1 DYGSPHWISTLL
13 RELHKEAPNV
23 TVVCKEW
30 SRDNINQLEKG
41 EINLALGPII
51 GSGSRCESTKFG
63 AVTTSFIARNDHPL
77 FDDVK
82 EPPPFSQFPVIR
94 ISGSTQYQHIYN
106 TILPDN
112 PVMLDQASMWLALDT
127 LQYSDAVLIGPTRV
141 MKLLSETEGYRC
153 QTLEQVPEIDICMSW
168 TAGLTNDLFYKWLI
182 DKMIK
187 IGKQIVS

>member
-1 DYGSPHWISTLL
+1 M
-13 RELHKEAPNV
+13 

-30 SRDNINQLEKG
+30 SRENINQLENG

-51 GSGSRCESTKFG
+51 GSGARFESIKFG
-63 AVTTSFIARNDHPL
+63 AVSSSFIARNDHPL
-77 FDDVK
+77 FT
-82 EPPPFSQFPVIR
+82 ETSEAPPFSQFPVIR

-127 LQYSDAVLIGPTRV
+127 LEYSDAVLIGPTRV

-153 QTLEQVPEIDICMSW
+153 QLLEQVPEIDICMSW